1 MEGREGILI
10 KLGTGK
16 VVIEPAYSYA
26 RWFKQGL
33 APVEKDEKWGY
44 INKAGEVV
52 VPHQFDDAEMIEDG
66 MGWIAVDDLV
76 GFIDVTGKV
85 VIPPV
90 YRCAHP
96 FSEGL
101 ALVSRDGVKF
111 EYINKAEKRVI
122 SLKEGRHGSPFSE
135 GLAMVNDDW
144 KYGFIDRTGK
154 WVIKPVY
161 ERASDFNDGVSVVRF
176 LS

>member
-1 MEGREGILI
+1 M
-10 KLGTGK
+10 
-16 VVIEPAYSYA
+16 
-26 RWFKQGL
+26 
-33 APVEKDEKWGY
+33 
-44 INKAGEVV
+44 
-52 VPHQFDDAEMIEDG
+52 
-66 MGWIAVDDLV
+66 
-76 GFIDVTGKV
+76 TGKV

-122 SLKEGRHGSPFSE
+122 SLNKVRGSSFSE
-135 GLAMVNDDW
+135 GLAMVNDNW

-154 WVIKPVY
+154 TVIKPVY
-161 ERASDFNDGVSVVRF
+161 ERASEFNDGVSVVRF

>member
-1 MEGREGILI
+1 
-10 KLGTGK
+10 
-16 VVIEPAYSYA
+16 
-26 RWFKQGL
+26 
-33 APVEKDEKWGY
+33 
-44 INKAGEVV
+44 
-52 VPHQFDDAEMIEDG
+52 

-101 ALVSRDGVKF
+101 AK
-111 EYINKAEKRVI
+111 
-122 SLKEGRHGSPFSE
+122 
-135 GLAMVNDDW
+135 VNDDW
-144 KYGFIDRTGK
+144 KFGFIDRTGK